1 VVKKTKVT
9 WASIWNRYIEFD
21 VGGVAAIK
29 LFHYLKERGIM
40 YGDIHGRR
48 MLTVFDVEKLRYM
61 LGNILALKTIDDL
74 EGYEASLEDFL
85 EAVIEELRRNSK
97 NHTAYFGVCEDERDP
112 AKGMYYSSVEEVK
125 QAGFEVSQI
134 NKIKRVWGR
143 HKLGN
148 MDVPEQ
154 VSYVPFICEGIWMH
168 FLEGDTFFEKFLW
181 LLYLKIEGYSC
192 DGRRD
197 YERDL
202 MV

>member
-1 VVKKTKVT
+1 MVKKTRVT

-29 LFHYLKERGIM
+29 LFQYFKERGVTF
-40 YGDIHGRR
+40 GVNGRT

-61 LGNILALKTIDDL
+61 LGNIMALKTIDDL

-85 EAVIEELRRNSK
+85 EVVIEELRRNSK
-97 NHTAYFGVCEDERDP
+97 NHTAYFGVCRDVRDP
-112 AKGMYYSSVEEVK
+112 ANGVYYSSVEEVK

-134 NKIKRVWGR
+134 NKIKRIWGR
-143 HKLGN
+143 HRWGN

-154 VSYVPFICEGIWMH
+154 VSYVPFICEDVWVH
-168 FLEGDTFFEKFLW
+168 FLEGDKFFEKFLW
-181 LLYLKIEGYSC
+181 LLYLKISDYSC

-197 YERDL
+197 YEWDL